1 MVRDQC
7 CYFYV
12 CVSNVARTTICEI
25 AQNEHAKEQNWF
37 VTKCV
42 NSNVSEIVVRATQK
56 GHFYWVWYSGIAIL
70 VQ

>member
-1 MVRDQC
+1 VTDLVIFCAR
-7 CYFYV
+7 
-12 CVSNVARTTICEI
+12 VSYVARATICEI
-25 AQNEHAKEQNWF
+25 NQNERAKEQNWF